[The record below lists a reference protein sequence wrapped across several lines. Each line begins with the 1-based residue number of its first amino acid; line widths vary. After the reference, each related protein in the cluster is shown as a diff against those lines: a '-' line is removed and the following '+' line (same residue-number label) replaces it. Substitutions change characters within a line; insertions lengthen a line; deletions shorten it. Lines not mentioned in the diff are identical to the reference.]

1 MTLAA
6 VDLLEKSGPSEMT
19 ARKITARIGMS
30 SMAVYTDFGSMA
42 GLVAA
47 VVDHGFGHL
56 RKDMEAADV
65 GEDALTSLWLTTAAV
80 RRFALDHPHLYTVMF
95 AAENFGGY
103 ERSGSELEQG
113 VETLAILNRQC
124 KRVIADGVVRE
135 LDVGDVTRYIWGTMH
150 GHIMLEL
157 AGYLDRGSPRFAF
170 AMQSAF
176 IGLGAHMDAATVA
189 VAAP

>member
-6 VDLLEKSGPSEMT
+6 VDLLETSGPNEMT

-47 VVDHGFGHL
+47 VVDHGFGLL
-56 RKDMEAADV
+56 RRDMEASES
-65 GEDALTSLWLTTAAV
+65 GEDPLTDLWLTTSAV
-80 RRFALDHPHLYTVMF
+80 RQFALEHRHLYSVMF
-95 AAENFGGY
+95 AAENFAGY

-113 VETLAILNRQC
+113 IETLAILNRQC
-124 KRVIADGVVRE
+124 KRVIADGAVRE
-135 LDVGDVTRYIWGTMH
+135 LEVGDVTRYIWGMMH

-157 AGYLDRGSPRFAF
+157 AGYLDRGEPRFAF

-176 IGLGAHMDAATVA
+176 IGIGAHLDAAVAA